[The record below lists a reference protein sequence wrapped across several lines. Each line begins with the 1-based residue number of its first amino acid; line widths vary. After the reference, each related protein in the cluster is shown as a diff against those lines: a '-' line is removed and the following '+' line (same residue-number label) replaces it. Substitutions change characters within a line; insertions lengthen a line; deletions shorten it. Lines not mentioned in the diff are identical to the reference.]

1 MQKYYHK
8 GAFFQSVTDG
18 KVNASGVEE
27 VYKKDYSA
35 PTGDDVYL
43 RSEKIPEIMKVRNF
57 GKRGRTKWTHL
68 SNEDTSRLGDDYS
81 LKRPRQRRR
90 DDNNHNNDF
99 APRAARERNQ

>member
-35 PTGDDVYL
+35 PTGDDVY
-43 RSEKIPEIMKVRNF
+43 VTV
-57 GKRGRTKWTHL
+57 GL
-68 SNEDTSRLGDDYS
+68 STLSPFS
-81 LKRPRQRRR
+81 LSLFR
-90 DDNNHNNDF
+90 
-99 APRAARERNQ
+99 